1 MRSQSINRRKQIE
14 QQQLGEENQR
24 IRIKLLEIANEK
36 KTSTQQV
43 KLCQAK
49 KKLQQLLRHQQNMM
63 ENLILMK
70 KITNVTSS
78 ITHRVQVQDF
88 QISKLK
94 QLQRYLQDDEKS
106 FHKPSINQSPNI
118 SQSNSYNTQHTKTL
132 DAANIKLQ
140 EFRMYSNG
148 QLLQ

>member
-1 MRSQSINRRKQIE
+1 MRNQSINRRKQIE

-24 IRIKLLEIANEK
+24 IKVKLLEIAHEK
-36 KTSTQQV
+36 KASSQQV

-49 KKLQQLLRHQQNMM
+49 KKLQQLFKHQQDMM

-78 ITHRVQVQDF
+78 ITHRIQLQDF
-88 QISKLK
+88 HFSSKLK
-94 QLQRYLQDDEKS
+94 QLDRYLQEDDRT
-106 FHKPSINQSPNI
+106 FLKPSILQSPNN
-118 SQSNSYNTQHTKTL
+118 SQHSQQTKTL
-132 DAANIKLQ
+132 DATHLKLS
-140 EFRMYSNG
+140 EFRVYSNG